1 MAAFETP
8 EPISVTIAVPLGSVH
23 FMASA
28 RGDTVVVVNPT
39 DRSQPLDV
47 EAAER
52 TTIELVNKHLTVKSP
67 KPRGL
72 GGLIGVTNPGSV
84 EVTIELP
91 QGSDVRADTG
101 LADLHADGRIGET
114 RIRNG
119 AGDVRLDQ
127 TGKAEVSTGAGHL
140 SINEIRGDAEL
151 STAGEM
157 QIGRI
162 DGNAEIK
169 NLNGKTTVGEAF
181 GRLGVKSA
189 NGDITVDRAH
199 SDATAK
205 TANGSIEIGEV
216 RAGTIRLETGFGS
229 IDVGIP
235 EGTTAWVDASTRF
248 GRVANSLES
257 ADGSGAAQ
265 TVDIEVR
272 TSFGDIVIGRPTR
285 QGKP

>member
-8 EPISVTIAVPLGSVH
+8 EPISLTIAVPVGSVH
-23 FMASA
+23 LLASP
-28 RGDTVVVVNPT
+28 RPDTVVVVNPT
-39 DRSQPLDV
+39 DRSQPLDQ

-52 TTIELVNKHLTVKSP
+52 TSIDLVDVRLTVKTP

-72 GGLIGVTNPGSV
+72 GGLIGVTKTGSV
-84 EVTIELP
+84 EVIIELP
-91 QGSDVRADTG
+91 EGSNVQIDTGIADVRADG
-101 LADLHADGRIGET
+101 PLGET

-127 TGKAEVSTGAGHL
+127 TGKADVTTGAGQL

-151 STAGEM
+151 STAGEL
-157 QIGRI
+157 QIGQI

-169 NLNGKTTVGEAF
+169 NLNGRTLVGEAR
-181 GRLGVKSA
+181 GRMEVKSA
-189 NGDITVDRAH
+189 NGDITVDRTH
-199 SDATAK
+199 SDVTAK
-205 TANGSIEIGEV
+205 TANGNIAIGEV
-216 RAGTIRLETGFGS
+216 RSGTIRLETSFGT

-248 GRVANSLES
+248 GKVRNSLES
-257 ADGSGAAQ
+257 AVSSEASQ
-265 TVDIEVR
+265 TVDVEAR

-285 QGKP
+285 KGTL